1 MSQRDYPMLAAETT
15 TAVFAGPQM
24 SQVARKKIADG
35 MISVI
40 NDPKIRDR
48 IASTGQDVVPSG
60 PDELAEVLKR
70 QSLKAETIAAALGM
84 RKAEN

>member
-1 MSQRDYPMLAAETT
+1 
-15 TAVFAGPQM
+15 M
-24 SQVARKKIADG
+24 SQVLRRKIADD

-40 NDPKIRDR
+40 NDPKVRGR
-48 IASTGQDVVPSG
+48 IAATGQDVVPSG
-60 PDELAEVLKR
+60 PDELADVLKR